1 MLRKSIIYRYREA
14 EEFAKY
20 TEFGFDLGS
29 GESFS
34 LPNYYK
40 LCDIIVDAL
49 KEHED
54 LISKYKKLIKDNDK
68 YYYDKSLHLLAFDL
82 MYCCR
87 TYNFYSGL
95 EHKPKKDSIK
105 EYKLCLLYTSDAA
118 DE

>member
-87 TYNFYSGL
+87 TYNFAYV
-95 EHKPKKDSIK
+95 
-105 EYKLCLLYTSDAA
+105 
-118 DE
+118 

>member
-1 MLRKSIIYRYREA
+1 MLEIQARPTRGIVLSVFYAPEINYIYRYREA

-54 LISKYKKLIKDNDK
+54 LISKYK
-68 YYYDKSLHLLAFDL
+68 S
-82 MYCCR
+82 
-87 TYNFYSGL
+87 
-95 EHKPKKDSIK
+95 
-105 EYKLCLLYTSDAA
+105 
-118 DE
+118 